1 MPDQIKGMV
10 TNDQSPPEWK
20 DVTTTVTLAAYETR
34 VHVSAAAAD
43 YFITLPPMAEC
54 VGRGFYVI
62 KRTVAAGGTFGAVV
76 RSPEFDGV
84 GRIYTSGELTALAD
98 FLILWT
104 DGVRWYEIKEL
115 TT

>member
-1 MPDQIKGMV
+1 MDQIKGMV

-20 DVTTTVTLAAYETR
+20 SVTTTVSLAAYETR
-34 VHVSAAAAD
+34 VHVTAAAAD
-43 YFITLPPMAEC
+43 YNITLPPMAEC

-62 KRTVAAGGTFGAVV
+62 KRTVAAGGGFGAVV
-76 RSPEFDGV
+76 LSKESDG
-84 GRIYTSGELTALAD
+84 GGKLYTSDELTALAD

-104 DGVRWYEIKEL
+104 DGMRWFEIKEL